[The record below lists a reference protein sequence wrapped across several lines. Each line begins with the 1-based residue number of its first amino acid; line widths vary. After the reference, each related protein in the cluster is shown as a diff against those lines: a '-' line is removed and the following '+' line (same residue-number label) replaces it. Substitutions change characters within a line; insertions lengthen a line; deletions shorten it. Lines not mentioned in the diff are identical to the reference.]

1 MVPIV
6 GSMAISG
13 VFKAG
18 GLLTGLGSTIGKLK
32 ETQMNSKSTTT
43 EMKRMTGAT
52 HKLRSALAMIGVG
65 GFAAL
70 LMTTPQ
76 LAGSLSKIKHEMMML
91 AWSVGRHLK
100 PALDAV
106 ADVLRGIRTGD
117 WTTVK
122 QGVMDLT
129 KEVIILMGK
138 AGDILIDVIWGEGTA
153 AKVAA
158 DFERWMDGLVTAWND
173 RDLKGL
179 ATSAAEAFRWV
190 WSRVTGTKGVKE
202 DLKALELKQAGIRA
216 KEKRDALQKEL
227 EAVDPIWT
235 AKRAMESSIYGPSK
249 QTGGIIPS
257 TGLYNMHVGEMVTP
271 AGASPMSGGGG
282 TTNITLDFSG
292 TNINLANGVELDE
305 FANTIS
311 LKIAER
317 QGSRIY

>member
-1 MVPIV
+1 MVLAV
-6 GSMAISG
+6 GSMAVRG

-18 GLLTGLGSTIGKLK
+18 GLLTGLASTVGKLK

-52 HKLRSALAMIGVG
+52 HMLRSALAMIGVG

-76 LAGSLSKIKHEMMML
+76 LAGALTKIKTEMQLL
-91 AWSVGRHLK
+91 AWSVGKHLK
-100 PALDAV
+100 PVLDDV
-106 ADVLRGIRTGD
+106 ADVLHGIRTGD
-117 WTTVK
+117 WTVVK
-122 QGVMDLT
+122 RGVIDLT
-129 KEVIILMGK
+129 KEIVILMGK
-138 AGDILIDVIWGEGTA
+138 AGDILIDVIWGAGTA
-153 AKVAA
+153 DKVAA
-158 DFERWMDGLVTAWND
+158 DFERWMDGLVKAWND

-190 WSRVTGTKGVKE
+190 WSRATGTKGVKE
-202 DLKALELKQAGIRA
+202 DLAAWETEWKNEKAEKHRGRLQEEISA
-216 KEKRDALQKEL
+216 K
-227 EAVDPIWT
+227 DPIWE
-235 AKRAMESSIYGPSK
+235 AVQAMDKGSSG
-249 QTGGIIPS
+249 T
-257 TGLYNMHVGEMVTP
+257 VG
-271 AGASPMSGGGG
+271 SG

-292 TNINLANGVELDE
+292 TNINLSSGIELDE